1 MLVVYH
7 RPRPGHWRSTYQS
20 HLDCFSRFSGHDVF
34 YLNTD
39 DRHLSRSLM
48 AAPHDAVIFHY
59 TFLDLR
65 QRPAEFAR
73 QCARLDPL
81 RHLTCPKG
89 LIPHDE
95 QAHSD
100 LLCSFGQEFGVTH
113 VFTPAPASEWS
124 RIYEGLDF
132 DRVAFC
138 SVLTGYVDDSL
149 ARRIA
154 QRGGNLEGRRIDI
167 GYRSAAGWPFY
178 GRHGML
184 KGLVAQVVDDRAP
197 EYELVTDISTAHT
210 DAILG
215 EAWFDFLLDCKYTI
229 GVEGG
234 SSVFDRDGTVI
245 ERTREYLEA
254 HPNASFDEVEAAC
267 FPGMDGDFGYRLL
280 GPRHFEAAM
289 TRTCQILIE
298 GDYQGVF
305 QAGRHYI
312 ALRPDFSNLD
322 EVLQSVQADQQRQE
336 ITSAVYRD
344 VIESG
349 NYSYKVLADTVYA
362 AMLPRTAGM
371 PLSGPRRPSI
381 ALLANRAEAV
391 LWPFRSVSFAQ
402 AIRSAI
408 RASANSTWHGILRTV
423 RRLVSGLIGEDRL
436 MRVLSRLRGKRM
448 P

>member
-1 MLVVYH
+1 M
-7 RPRPGHWRSTYQS
+7 SATY
-20 HLDCFSRFSGHDVF
+20 
-34 YLNTD
+34 
-39 DRHLSRSLM
+39 
-48 AAPHDAVIFHY
+48 DAVVFHY

-65 QRPAEFAR
+65 QRPAEFRR
-73 QCARLDPL
+73 QCTRLDPL
-81 RHLTCPKG
+81 RHLTCPKA

-100 LLCSFGQEFGVTH
+100 LLCSFGLEFGVTH
-113 VFTPAPASEWS
+113 VFTPAPASEWP
-124 RIYEGLDF
+124 RVYEGLDL

-154 QRGGNLEGRRIDI
+154 QRGGDLEGRSIDI

-184 KGLVAQVVDDRAP
+184 KGLVAEFVDERAP
-197 EYELVTDISTAHT
+197 KYNLITDISTAHT

-234 SSVFDRDGTVI
+234 SSVFDRDGSVLQ
-245 ERTREYLEA
+245 RVQEYLGTHPEA
-254 HPNASFDEVEAAC
+254 DFDEVEAAC
-267 FPGMDGDFGYRLL
+267 FPGMDGDFEYRLL

-289 TRTCQILIE
+289 TRTCQILVE

-312 ALRPDFSNLD
+312 ALKPDFSNLD
-322 EVLQSVQADQQRQE
+322 EVLQAVQADQHRHE
-336 ITSAVYRD
+336 ITKAVYRD

-349 NYSYKVLADTVYA
+349 DYSYKVLADTVYA
-362 AMLPRTAGM
+362 AMLPKTASM
-371 PLSGPRRPSI
+371 PLSGPRSRSI
-381 ALLANRAEAV
+381 ALLVNRAEAV
-391 LWPFRSVSFAQ
+391 LWPFRSVSFVR
-402 AIRSAI
+402 AIRSTGQSVWHATL
-408 RASANSTWHGILRTV
+408 RAV
-423 RRLVSGLIGEDRL
+423 RRLISALIGEDRL
-436 MRVLSRLRGKRM
+436 KRVLSRLKGS
-448 P
+448 